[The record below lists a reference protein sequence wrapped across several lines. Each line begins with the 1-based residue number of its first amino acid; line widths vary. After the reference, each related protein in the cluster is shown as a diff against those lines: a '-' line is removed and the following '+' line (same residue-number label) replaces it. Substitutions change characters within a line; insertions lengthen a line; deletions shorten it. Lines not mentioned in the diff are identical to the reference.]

1 MSQAPI
7 LQPYPHSGRFSPGSP
22 GASAHPPAHA
32 GARLRSLFSGLAT
45 AFARHWIW
53 LGPTMIVVVGLFDLT
68 CTLTAYHEGW
78 LVEANP
84 LARAVLERWGA
95 AGLAAYRLVF
105 MYIGC
110 VLLVWGLRMYR
121 VRRHLGRVH
130 RRIRAVVWGGQIVLI
145 LSHAALVAWWSYWLL
160 ASA

>member
-1 MSQAPI
+1 MNRAPI
-7 LQPYPHSGRFSPGSP
+7 FQSHTYQGAAPEAATAPTVSLP
-22 GASAHPPAHA
+22 ASAAPDRRFWPRRFASA
-32 GARLRSLFSGLAT
+32 L
-45 AFARHWIW
+45 ARHWIW
-53 LGPTMIVVVGLFDLT
+53 LGPAMIVVVGLFDLV

-78 LVEANP
+78 LVEGNP
-84 LARAVLERWGA
+84 LARAVLDRWGA
-95 AGLAAYRLVF
+95 PGLAAYRLAL

-121 VRRHLGRVH
+121 LRRHLDSAH